1 MSGVA
6 PDPVDPALMRIDYNG
21 LTLEEAAAAA
31 DPFEQFHHWFDEAVR
46 GGGLEPNAMVL
57 ATVDAHGR
65 PRQRTVLLKA
75 VDDTGFT
82 FFTNYS
88 SAKADQIAASR
99 HVNLLFGWY
108 RQHRQV
114 IVSGAA
120 TKISRQDSER
130 YFAQRPRGSQLAA
143 WASNQSSILHDRAE
157 LDTAYAE
164 ASLRFPEQVP
174 LPDDWGGFRVVPD
187 EIEFWQGRANRL
199 HDRLRYRRTDT
210 HTWEVI
216 RLSP

>member
-1 MSGVA
+1 
-6 PDPVDPALMRIDYNG
+6 MRIDYNG
-21 LTLEEAAAAA
+21 LTLEEAEAAL
-31 DPFEQFHHWFDEAVR
+31 DPLDQFHQWFDEAVR

-57 ATVDAHGR
+57 ATVDATGR

-75 VDDTGFT
+75 VDDAGFT

-88 SAKADQIAASR
+88 SAKADQIATSR

-114 IVSGAA
+114 IVSGPA
-120 TKISRQDSER
+120 TRIPREASER

-143 WASNQSSILHDRAE
+143 WASRQSGVLRDRNE
-157 LDTAYAE
+157 LETAYAE
-164 ASLRFPEQVP
+164 ASLRFPDGVP
-174 LPDDWGGFRVVPD
+174 LPDDWGGFLVIPE

-199 HDRLRYRRTDT
+199 HDRLRYRSTAGG
-210 HTWEVI
+210 WEVL